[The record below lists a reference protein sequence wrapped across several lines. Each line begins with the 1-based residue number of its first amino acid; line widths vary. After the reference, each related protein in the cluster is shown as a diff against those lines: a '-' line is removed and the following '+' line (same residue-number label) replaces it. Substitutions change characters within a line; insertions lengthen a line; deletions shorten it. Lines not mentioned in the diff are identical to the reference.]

1 MTMYSTGQQASCSK
15 TITETDF
22 VLFAGLSGDFNPIHI
37 DHEYAKQT
45 RFNQRIA
52 HGLLT
57 SSLLSQ
63 LLGIHLPGKGS
74 VYMEQT
80 IKFTAP
86 VFIGDTI
93 TATATVQEFM
103 IEKRVLKLLTECHN
117 QKGDLVLTGIATMM
131 VPKRRSSLMNIGIE
145 ATGVFFPKDVET
157 AVDLSQKQVFLRM
170 LL

>member
-1 MTMYSTGQQASCSK
+1 MTVYITGQQASCSK

-103 IEKRVLKLLTECHN
+103 MEKRVLKLLTECHN
-117 QKGDLVLTGIATMM
+117 QKEI
-131 VPKRRSSLMNIGIE
+131 
-145 ATGVFFPKDVET
+145 
-157 AVDLSQKQVFLRM
+157 
-170 LL
+170 

>member
-1 MTMYSTGQQASCSK
+1 MTSYAIGQHASCSK

-37 DHEYAKQT
+37 DHEYAKKT

-63 LLGIHLPGKGS
+63 LLGVHLPGKGS

-80 IKFTAP
+80 IRFTAP

-93 TATATVQEFM
+93 TASATVQEYLE
-103 IEKRVLKLLTECHN
+103 EKRILKLLTECHN
-117 QKGDLVLTGIATMM
+117 QKDELVLTGAATMK
-131 VPKRRSSLMNIGIE
+131 VPKEGGMI
-145 ATGVFFPKDVET
+145 
-157 AVDLSQKQVFLRM
+157 
-170 LL
+170 

>member
-37 DHEYAKQT
+37 DREYAKQT

-63 LLGIHLPGKGS
+63 LLGIHLPKR
-74 VYMEQT
+74 ML
-80 IKFTAP
+80 
-86 VFIGDTI
+86 FIWN
-93 TATATVQEFM
+93 
-103 IEKRVLKLLTECHN
+103 KLLNLQH
-117 QKGDLVLTGIATMM
+117 Q
-131 VPKRRSSLMNIGIE
+131 
-145 ATGVFFPKDVET
+145 
-157 AVDLSQKQVFLRM
+157 FL
-170 LL
+170 